1 MFYNFAKSL
10 IYLFTLIFFRIKVYG
25 AESIP
30 DQGACILCFNHRS
43 LLDPPVTGVY
53 IKRSLVFMAKE
64 ELFKIPLMGFILKNL
79 NVIPVRRGTGDVAAI
94 KASINALK
102 EGKVMVIYP
111 EGTRSKSGD
120 LQSAKPGVA
129 LIATKAKAPVIPI
142 GVTGQYGF
150 MKKLSIKIGNP
161 IHLEPYYDRKLQM
174 EELHEISDKIMND
187 IKQLMEEK

>member
-1 MFYNFAKSL
+1 MFYNIAKTL
-10 IYLFTLIFFRIKVYG
+10 IYIFTLIFFRIKVTG
-25 AESIP
+25 AENIP
-30 DQGACILCFNHRS
+30 EEGACILCFNHRS

-53 IKRSLVFMAKE
+53 IHRNLVFMAKE
-64 ELFKIPLMGFILKNL
+64 ELFKIPVLGFALKKL

-94 KASINALK
+94 KASINVLK

-150 MKKLSIKIGNP
+150 MKKLFIKIGKPMN
-161 IHLEPYYDRKLQM
+161 LDAYYDRKVPM
-174 EELHEISDKIMND
+174 EELHEISEKIMND
-187 IKQLMEEK
+187 IKQLMEEV